1 MLTKY
6 SIGLFLGLLLCSDI
20 LFGQEGQFNN
30 AVGKMQTKLDAALKD
45 LGQLQESIGQEKVP
59 LAKELRSVEDALQ
72 SKTKEYQK
80 IQRDNENSLVELNS
94 LKSRVK
100 SHEEVLDYLGTLLT
114 EYSRRLETRLHIA
127 EGINIQDD
135 INAAIRSRENDTL
148 NRSEKLNLQFTAL
161 ELGIARMEERLGGRV
176 MEGEASVGDK
186 IIKGKFAFIGP
197 IGLFS
202 DETGNN
208 AGLAELK
215 LGSPVATLLPADSS
229 VKAEIKSLT
238 YSGAGEFPSILL
250 WVMPKKFNL
259 QVILLLKLSKKVGL

>member
-1 MLTKY
+1 M
-6 SIGLFLGLLLCSDI
+6 
-20 LFGQEGQFNN
+20 
-30 AVGKMQTKLDAALKD
+30 
-45 LGQLQESIGQEKVP
+45 
-59 LAKELRSVEDALQ
+59 AKELRSVEDALQ

-176 MEGEASVGDK
+176 MEGEASVSDK
-186 IIKGKFAFIGP
+186 IIK
-197 IGLFS
+197 
-202 DETGNN
+202 EN
-208 AGLAELK
+208 
-215 LGSPVATLLPADSS
+215 
-229 VKAEIKSLT
+229 
-238 YSGAGEFPSILL
+238 
-250 WVMPKKFNL
+250 
-259 QVILLLKLSKKVGL
+259 LLL